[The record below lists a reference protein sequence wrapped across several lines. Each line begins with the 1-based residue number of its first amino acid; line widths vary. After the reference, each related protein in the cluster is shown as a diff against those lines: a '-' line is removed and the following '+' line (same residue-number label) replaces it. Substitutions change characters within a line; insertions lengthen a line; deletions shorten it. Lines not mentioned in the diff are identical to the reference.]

1 MRKPKSFLRVFTDTG
16 PLVALAVAIAL
27 MIGIVGPASAQ
38 FFNFGGPSRP
48 APRSGGGWFGGD
60 FFQPFQQTPSQQQ
73 APRQDFSRAPGP
85 AKRDTVPERNVL
97 VLGDAM
103 ADWLGYGLEDAYA
116 EQPDMGVIRK
126 HKTVS
131 GLIKYQ
137 PRGEPADWAAA
148 AKAILATEKPDAI
161 VVMLGLHDRVAI
173 REALTEKKT
182 DKKEDKKDARA
193 KPGDAKSKPESS
205 TDAAKSD
212 AGKPDTAK
220 ADGTKADTA
229 KTDTAKTDTAKADD
243 AEDDDAPQI
252 AAPEKGAR
260 AGGGLYEFRDER
272 WVELY
277 AKKIEELIGVLKSK
291 GVPVLWVGLPAIRG
305 QKGTSDLL
313 FLDAL
318 YRDGAGKAGITYVD
332 VWDGFVDEG
341 GRFMQ
346 RGPDFEGQ
354 PRKLRADDGVFFTKA
369 GARKLAHYVEREVTR
384 LLAGRSGPI
393 AVPIEPVT
401 PDANVV
407 PGQPAPRPLAGPVMP
422 LVASS
427 VGTDQLLGGPGSR
440 PAGVDA
446 LAARTLVK
454 GEALAA
460 PAGRADDYAWP
471 RREIGREQAKGD
483 TPMAAT
489 SPSGTVAAVPGQKQ
503 LLLPP
508 PQQTFQ
514 QQKRQPPPTQIRP
527 AQNNN
532 GPSLRDFFGGFGA
545 PPSQPA
551 PPPAAHRVDRQ
562 PRACRV
568 RRVVS
573 DDRPKSRRAISCD
586 SGETRV
592 SRRCR
597 AARRQRRYA
606 GMRADLSV
614 IAPARRRTA
623 RWARHQQRQR
633 KTNSTCDQQRA
644 ERIFLHGFCHRLL
657 AAANGVAAVFIG
669 VLGIV
674 DGGIGG
680 VAGGILGLAV
690 EILHRAGGFAR
701 AALGL
706 RLRIASHVAN
716 SAFDLTGK
724 ILGRA
729 DNSILVHRGL
739 SCFQRM

>member
-27 MIGIVGPASAQ
+27 LIGIVGPASAQ

-60 FFQPFQQTPSQQQ
+60 FFQPFQQQAPQ

-126 HKTVS
+126 HKTIS

-148 AKAILATEKPDAI
+148 AKGILANEKPDAI
-161 VVMLGLHDRVAI
+161 VVMLGLNDRVSI
-173 REALTEKKT
+173 REAATEKKG
-182 DKKEDKKDARA
+182 DKKDDKKDARA
-193 KPGDAKSKPESS
+193 KPGDAKPKPESS
-205 TDAAKSD
+205 TDAAKAD
-212 AGKPDTAK
+212 AGK

-229 KTDTAKTDTAKADD
+229 KADTAKADD
-243 AEDDDAPQI
+243 AEDDDASQN
-252 AAPEKGAR
+252 AAPEKSAR
-260 AGGGLYEFRDER
+260 STGGLYEFRDER

-305 QKGTSDLL
+305 QRGTADML

-341 GRFMQ
+341 GRFMP

-354 PRKLRADDGVFFTKA
+354 PRKLRSDDGVFFTKA

-384 LLAGRSGPI
+384 LLAARSGPI
-393 AVPIEPVT
+393 AVPIEPAT

-427 VGTDQLLGGPGSR
+427 VGTDQLLGGPGTR
-440 PAGVDA
+440 PAAVD
-446 LAARTLVK
+446 
-454 GEALAA
+454 ALAA

-483 TPMAAT
+483 TPVAAA
-489 SPSGTVAAVPGQKQ
+489 SPSGSVAAVPGQRQ

-508 PQQTFQ
+508 PQQQ
-514 QQKRQPPPTQIRP
+514 QAPLQQKKQIRP
-527 AQNNN
+527 AQTNE
-532 GPSLRDFFGGFGA
+532 PSLRDFFGGFGTT
-545 PPSQPA
+545 PRQPA
-551 PPPAAHRVDRQ
+551 PPRGPAAPGA
-562 PRACRV
+562 PR
-568 RRVVS
+568 
-573 DDRPKSRRAISCD
+573 PP
-586 SGETRV
+586 G
-592 SRRCR
+592 
-597 AARRQRRYA
+597 
-606 GMRADLSV
+606 SV
-614 IAPARRRTA
+614 GR
-623 RWARHQQRQR
+623 
-633 KTNSTCDQQRA
+633 SA
-644 ERIFLHGFCHRLL
+644 E
-657 AAANGVAAVFIG
+657 VP
-669 VLGIV
+669 
-674 DGGIGG
+674 
-680 VAGGILGLAV
+680 
-690 EILHRAGGFAR
+690 
-701 AALGL
+701 
-706 RLRIASHVAN
+706 
-716 SAFDLTGK
+716 
-724 ILGRA
+724 
-729 DNSILVHRGL
+729 RGNFF
-739 SCFQRM
+739 SW